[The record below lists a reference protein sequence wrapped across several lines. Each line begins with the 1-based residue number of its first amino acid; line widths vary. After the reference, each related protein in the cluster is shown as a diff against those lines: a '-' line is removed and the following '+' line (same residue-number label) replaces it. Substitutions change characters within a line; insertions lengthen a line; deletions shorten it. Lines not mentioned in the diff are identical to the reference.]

1 MVVVA
6 GPPGSGKSTLLRP
19 DEQSLAYFNA
29 DERARELNQGSGHR
43 ISPEIRAIVNQELES
58 FIVSHIQER
67 RSFAYETTLRTT
79 ITYEQARLAK
89 AHGFQTSME
98 YVALASVEESINRVR
113 KRAERGGHSA
123 PPERVREIYEA
134 SLKNFPRALAEFDY
148 VAVFDNTDIENRRQ
162 PALILETLN
171 GRMLTLALH
180 VPEWV
185 ESTLRGTT
193 YELTEQLKAQVRTR
207 FHGGRSLQSPLRYPE

>member
-6 GPPGSGKSTLLRP
+6 GLPGSGKSTLFRP
-19 DEQSLAYFNA
+19 DERSLAYFNA
-29 DERARELNQGSGHR
+29 DERARELNQGSGHK
-43 ISPEIRAIVNQELES
+43 ISPEIRANYQS
-58 FIVSHIQER
+58 RTGKFYCGHIHDR
-67 RSFAYETTLRTT
+67 RSFAFETTLRTT
-79 ITYEQARLAK
+79 ISYEQARLAK

-123 PPERVREIYEA
+123 PPERIREIYEA
-134 SLKNFPRALAEFDY
+134 SLRNLPRALAEFDY

-162 PALILETLN
+162 PELVLETLQ
-171 GRMLTLALH
+171 GRILTLSSQ

-185 ESTLRGTT
+185 ENALRGTA
-193 YELTEQLKAQVRTR
+193 YELTNRL
-207 FHGGRSLQSPLRYPE
+207 RSQIICGAR

>member
-19 DEQSLAYFNA
+19 DERSLAYFNA
-29 DERARELNQGSGHR
+29 DERARELNQGSGHK
-43 ISPEIRAIVNQELES
+43 ISPEIRAVVNRELES
-58 FIVSHIQER
+58 FIVGHIQDR

-79 ITYEQARLAK
+79 ITFEQAQLAK
-89 AHGFQTSME
+89 ANGFQTLME
-98 YVALASVEESINRVR
+98 YVALANVEESINRVR

-123 PPERVREIYEA
+123 PPERIREIYEA
-134 SLKNFPRALAEFDY
+134 SLKNLPRALMEFDY
-148 VAVFDNTDIENRRQ
+148 VAVFDNTDIQSRRQ

-171 GRMLTLALH
+171 GRILTLVSQ

-185 ESTLRGTT
+185 TNALRGTA
-193 YELTEQLKAQVRTR
+193 YELTERLK
-207 FHGGRSLQSPLRYPE
+207 SSSSELNPEQQ

>member
-29 DERARELNQGSGHR
+29 DERARELNQGSGHK
-43 ISPEIRAIVNQELES
+43 ISPEIRAIVNQELET
-58 FIVSHIQER
+58 FIVSHIHDR
-67 RSFAYETTLRTT
+67 LSFAYETTLRTT

-134 SLKNFPRALAEFDY
+134 SLKNLPRALAEFDY

-162 PALILETLN
+162 PALILETLK
-171 GRMLTLALH
+171 GRMLTLASQ

-185 ESTLRGTT
+185 ANALRGTA
-193 YELTEQLKAQVRTR
+193 YELTEQLKAQVRA
-207 FHGGRSLQSPLRYPE
+207 RSQSGSSL

>member
-29 DERARELNQGSGHR
+29 DERATELNQGFGRR
-43 ISPEIRAIVNQELES
+43 ISPEIRAIVNRELES
-58 FIVSHIQER
+58 FIVSHIHDR

-89 AHGFQTSME
+89 AHGFETSME
-98 YVALASVEESINRVR
+98 YVALATVEESINRVR
-113 KRAERGGHSA
+113 IRAERGGHSA

-148 VAVFDNTDIENRRQ
+148 VSVFDNTDIENRRQ
-162 PALILETLN
+162 PLLVLETLH
-171 GRMLTLALH
+171 GRIFTLAPE
-180 VPEWV
+180 VPAWV
-185 ESTLRGTT
+185 ANALRGTA
-193 YELTEQLKAQVRTR
+193 YELTDLVKAQSGSGDS
-207 FHGGRSLQSPLRYPE
+207 H